1 MLLAAPQLEPWG
13 RISTSAVWP
22 GATHGVRKTTGTAQ
36 WTSAAAPPPVVAT
49 GSCCD
54 PAATV
59 APSAVLKFSSPIAVF
74 VLALSSRELPPVA
87 QALAFEELQL
97 AGETLRP
104 LAQPLASSS
113 CYRFEIVGTRTPSMK
128 RRVFTFLFCFLCFSH
143 VAFMGST
150 WIQESTDRRNA
161 MAWLRTLLV
170 AAAVAVAAAEKGDLY
185 GKDGKE
191 KNSLVEQVPLSR
203 GAESSGRAERG
214 TA

>member
-1 MLLAAPQLEPWG
+1 M
-13 RISTSAVWP
+13 
-22 GATHGVRKTTGTAQ
+22 
-36 WTSAAAPPPVVAT
+36 
-49 GSCCD
+49 
-54 PAATV
+54 
-59 APSAVLKFSSPIAVF
+59 LKFSSPIIVF
-74 VLALSSRELPPVA
+74 VLALSSRALPPVA

-128 RRVFTFLFCFLCFSH
+128 RRVFTFFVLFSLFFPRGILLE
-143 VAFMGST
+143 GRST
-150 WIQESTDRRNA
+150 WIQERTDRRNA

>member
-1 MLLAAPQLEPWG
+1 
-13 RISTSAVWP
+13 
-22 GATHGVRKTTGTAQ
+22 
-36 WTSAAAPPPVVAT
+36 
-49 GSCCD
+49 
-54 PAATV
+54 
-59 APSAVLKFSSPIAVF
+59 
-74 VLALSSRELPPVA
+74 
-87 QALAFEELQL
+87 
-97 AGETLRP
+97 
-104 LAQPLASSS
+104 
-113 CYRFEIVGTRTPSMK
+113 
-128 RRVFTFLFCFLCFSH
+128 
-143 VAFMGST
+143 MGST